1 MSATAEIGARLA
13 DGAARSPLATL
24 LRGPVLRVAAL
35 ALLCASLSAC
45 RAMLPRAT
53 TQPTVPGGNAALIQH
68 ISEQP
73 YVTAEAAYRAIY
85 VLWQGELFDGD
96 FAALSE
102 ALLEGGMIDKT
113 WSLTAD
119 QYLDRATVGYMVC
132 RVCGVRS
139 GLNWQL
145 TGLGRYAWRELQYKQ
160 IAGPGSEMSLVGG
173 GEFLGILARA
183 EDYMRNVGKQAV
195 ERAELGAAP

>member
-1 MSATAEIGARLA
+1 
-13 DGAARSPLATL
+13 
-24 LRGPVLRVAAL
+24 
-35 ALLCASLSAC
+35 
-45 RAMLPRAT
+45 MLPRAT
-53 TQPTVPGGNAALIQH
+53 TQPTIPGGNAALIQH

-73 YVTAEAAYRAIY
+73 YVTAEAAYRAVF

-102 ALLEGGMIDKT
+102 ALHEGGMIGQN
-113 WSLTAD
+113 WNLTSD
-119 QYLDRATVGYMVC
+119 QYLDRATVGYMIC

-183 EDYMRNVGKQAV
+183 EDYMRNAGKQAV
-195 ERAELGAAP
+195 ERVELGAAP